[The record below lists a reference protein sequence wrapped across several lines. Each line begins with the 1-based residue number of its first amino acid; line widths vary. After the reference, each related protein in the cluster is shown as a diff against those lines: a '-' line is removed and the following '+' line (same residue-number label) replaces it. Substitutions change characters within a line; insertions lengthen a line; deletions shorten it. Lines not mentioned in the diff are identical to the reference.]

1 MFCIQN
7 IYTRQLDYFYILHQK
22 LFIHIV
28 CTLFLFLQYIFD
40 EHINESRFFIP
51 NVEKERCMKRPS
63 LFNHG
68 KKGEKERE
76 RERERE
82 KEGRCDMTAKIHF
95 TL

>member
-1 MFCIQN
+1 
-7 IYTRQLDYFYILHQK
+7 
-22 LFIHIV
+22 
-28 CTLFLFLQYIFD
+28 
-40 EHINESRFFIP
+40 
-51 NVEKERCMKRPS
+51 MKRPS